1 MIWLWHPQIEISS
14 NHIDFVVLMVE
25 LVRGILRARRQ
36 KQWVQGQKL
45 EIIWK
50 PFLNYF
56 DSELRIQAQSDW
68 I

>member
-1 MIWLWHPQIEISS
+1 
-14 NHIDFVVLMVE
+14 MVE